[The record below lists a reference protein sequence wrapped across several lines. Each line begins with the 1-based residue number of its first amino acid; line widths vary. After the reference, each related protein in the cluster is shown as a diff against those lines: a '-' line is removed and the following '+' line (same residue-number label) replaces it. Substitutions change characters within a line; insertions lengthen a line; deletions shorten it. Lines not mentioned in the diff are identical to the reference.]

1 MSVLEQRFNGVKLGK
16 VDYSQS
22 FDDFNEQLHDLLD
35 TALQIPPHL
44 DPAAW
49 AYKNIDLPAA
59 KSYKP
64 GKMHFTGY
72 QRALT
77 DAIFEDGVDDIVVLK
92 GARVGYSSWAA
103 AIVMYMLAYK
113 AVPVGIVQP
122 TEDMAL
128 DYYKAS
134 IEPLFRIVDAV
145 KAIRRKPG
153 RGEIQDEMLDHVF
166 SNEATLK
173 IVGAAAEDGLRGWR
187 AWLTII
193 DEFSSKTYKASS
205 KSQGDKALIIKERGN
220 EWSTSVA
227 IFGSTPTYIE
237 DCLTYARWIGSDQ
250 SLPYLQCPHCGL
262 WQNFKWGDRDSAY
275 GFKWTKDE
283 NGHVNDCWYQ
293 CESDKQCRIDEK
305 YKYQMVEKVDYRPS
319 KQAKV
324 KGRRGFHIP
333 QWLSSAGKSAWK
345 FLAQRFL
352 DAKGDPQ
359 AMKTWKNLVAGWPFD
374 DFTTSMLD
382 AGVMSRLIVSYP
394 GEVPD
399 DVVVLT
405 IGGDTQTNKEG
416 SDSGEQIASR
426 EVSVVGWTRA
436 GQFRVIGHWIIPG
449 APGEPAADAAL
460 DHIINRGYAKRDGK
474 VFYVQATAIDLG
486 GHFAD
491 DTRAYT
497 AKFPPSRNVWAIKGR
512 NNAKGSRSATV
523 WPKKASRS
531 HKTGTPF
538 YTVDSQLARDAIF
551 RLLQLTGDNAPMV
564 PQSMPADYLDK
575 LMCEERKKLQLGY
588 YWQPKQGSRAEEEWM
603 CLAYAYVALK
613 GLQASYARWRDMN
626 LAARELNIP
635 EIGFDPET
643 GVIDYDGPDM
653 SAHAVEKANRVV
665 PLDEAPAPPV
675 AQARRPK
682 VAHFLQPKEQAS
694 PETRV
699 SQQVEGQMLVRRKR
713 RRGGV
718 VAQA

>member
-1 MSVLEQRFNGVKLGK
+1 MSALEQRFDGIKLGE
-16 VDYSQS
+16 VDYAKSYAE
-22 FDDFNEQLHDLLD
+22 FEEQLLGLLD

-49 AYKNIDLPAA
+49 AYENIELPAA
-59 KSYKP
+59 KTFRP
-64 GKMHFTGY
+64 GFMKFTGY

-77 DAIFEDGVDDIVVLK
+77 DAIFEDGVDEIVVLK

-103 AIVMYMLAYK
+103 AVVMYMLAYK

-122 TEDMAL
+122 TADMAL

-134 IEPLFRIVDAV
+134 IEPLFRAIPAV
-145 KAIRRKPG
+145 AAIRRKPG

-187 AWLTII
+187 AWFTII

-227 IFGSTPTYIE
+227 VFGSTPTYVE
-237 DCLTYARWIGSDQ
+237 DCLTYMRWVGSDQ
-250 SLPYLQCPHCGL
+250 SLPYLKCPHCDL
-262 WQNFKWGDRDSAY
+262 WQNFKWGDRDSRF
-275 GFKWTKDE
+275 GFKWNRDE
-283 NGHVNDCWYQ
+283 HGHITDCWYQ
-293 CESDKQCRIDEK
+293 CEGEKNCRIDEK
-305 YKYQMVEKVDYRPS
+305 FKHQMVENVEYRPS
-319 KQAKV
+319 KVPKY

-345 FLAQRFL
+345 FLAQRFV

-374 DFTTSMLD
+374 DFTTSTLD
-382 AGVMSRLIVSYP
+382 AGAVSRLIIPYP
-394 GEVPD
+394 ADVPD

-405 IGGDTQTNKEG
+405 AGVDTQTNKEG
-416 SDSGEQIASR
+416 AASGEQIASR
-426 EVSVVGWTRA
+426 EVSVIGWTRF
-436 GQFRVIGHWIIPG
+436 GQFRVIGHWIITG
-449 APGEPAADAAL
+449 APGDPSADSAL
-460 DHIINRGYAKRDGK
+460 TDLFNRGFEKRDGK
-474 VFYVQATAIDLG
+474 KFYIQAAAIDLG

-497 AKFPPSRNVWAIKGR
+497 SKFPATRNIWAIKGR
-512 NNAKGSRSATV
+512 NNAKGSRSPTV

-531 HKTGTPF
+531 SKSGVIF
-538 YTVDSQLARDAIF
+538 YTIDSQLARDSIF

-564 PQSMPADYLDK
+564 PQSMPADYLEK
-575 LMCEERKKLQLGY
+575 LMCEERKKVQLGY
-588 YWQPKQGSRAEEEWM
+588 YWQPKHGGRAEEEWM

-613 GLQASYARWRDMN
+613 GLQASYQRWRDLN
-626 LAARELNIP
+626 VAADRLEIP
-635 EIGFDPET
+635 KVGHDPTT
-643 GVIDYDGPDM
+643 GEIDYDGPDR
-653 SAHAVEKANRVV
+653 SAHSQEAASRIM
-665 PLDEAPAPPV
+665 PLDTVSIGREQLALTAPKPRTNAVAAEPV
-675 AQARRPK
+675 AVPKAEDRP
-682 VAHFLQPKEQAS
+682 
-694 PETRV
+694 RV
-699 SQQVEGQMLVRRKR
+699 RKR
-713 RRGGV
+713 RSGGV
-718 VAQA
+718 RAWA

>member
-1 MSVLEQRFNGVKLGK
+1 MSALEQRFNGVKLGE

-22 FDDFNEQLHDLLD
+22 TLDFNDQLQKLLD

-49 AYKNIDLPAA
+49 AYKNIELPAA
-59 KSYKP
+59 KTFRP
-64 GKMHFTGY
+64 GMMKFTGY

-77 DAIFEDGVDDIVVLK
+77 DAIFEHGVEEVVVLK

-103 AIVMYMLAYK
+103 AMVMYMLAYK

-122 TEDMAL
+122 TDDMAL

-134 IEPLFRIVDAV
+134 IEPLFRAIPAV
-145 KAIRRKPG
+145 AAIRRKPG
-153 RGEIQDEMLDHVF
+153 RGEVQDEMLDHVF

-173 IVGAAAEDGLRGWR
+173 IVGAASEDGLRGWR
-187 AWLTII
+187 AWFTII

-220 EWSTSVA
+220 EWSASVA
-227 IFGSTPTYIE
+227 VFGSTPTYIE
-237 DCLTYARWIGSDQ
+237 DCLTYARWLGSDQ

-262 WQNFKWGDRDSAY
+262 WQNFKWGDKDTLY
-275 GFKWTKDE
+275 GFKWTRDE
-283 NGHVNDCWYQ
+283 HGHITDIFYR
-293 CESDKQCRIDEK
+293 CEGDQQCRIDEK
-305 YKYQMVEKVDYRPS
+305 FKHQMVENVDYRPS
-319 KQAKV
+319 KVPKY

-345 FLAQRFL
+345 FLAQRFV

-382 AGVMSRLIVSYP
+382 AGAVSRLLLPYP

-405 IGGDTQTNKEG
+405 AGVDTQTNKEG
-416 SDSGEQIASR
+416 TASGEQIASR
-426 EVSVVGWTRA
+426 EISVIGWTRF

-449 APGEPAADAAL
+449 APGDPTSDAAL
-460 DHIINRGYAKRDGK
+460 TALLNRGFEKRDGK
-474 VFYVQATAIDLG
+474 KFHIQATAIDLG

-497 AKFPPSRNVWAIKGR
+497 SKFSPYRNVWAIKGR

-531 HKTGTPF
+531 SKTGVVF
-538 YTVDSQLARDAIF
+538 YTIDSQLARDAIF

-564 PQSMPADYLDK
+564 PQSMPANYLEK

-588 YWQPKQGSRAEEEWM
+588 YWQPKHGGRAEEEWM

-613 GLQASYARWRDMN
+613 GLQASYQRWRDLN
-626 LAARELNIP
+626 LAAREMAIP

-643 GVIDYDGPDM
+643 GQIDYDGDDK
-653 SAHAVEKANRVV
+653 SAHAIEKASRVL
-665 PLDEAPAPPV
+665 PLDEAPAENSRKR
-675 AQARRPK
+675 ATAPK
-682 VAHFLQPKEQAS
+682 AS
-694 PETRV
+694 KTKQPETAETKV
-699 SQQVEGQMLVRRKR
+699 SQPAVGEVKRKKK
-713 RRGGV
+713 RRGGIV
-718 VAQA
+718 GWA